1 MVISISIISSS
12 SSWNLMVTGSI
23 VWPFGGKE
31 IGERECKTVVRKV
44 IRPAGGKL
52 SLRH

>member
-1 MVISISIISSS
+1 
-12 SSWNLMVTGSI
+12 MVTGSI

-31 IGERECKTVVRKV
+31 IGERERECKTVVRKV